1 MKKILAVLV
10 VLSLLTGFAAL
21 AESTATPAPEAT
33 TAAEAA
39 PLATFNP
46 RVTLKVLADLVP
58 HSELLEFVKPKLAEQ
73 GIDLIIT
80 VAQNDHGNDD
90 TAAGDFDVNFFQHV
104 PYLNS
109 VVAEKGLDLAPA
121 GAIHVEPIGFYSNKY
136 KTKDEIPD
144 SAVIGIPNDTTN
156 EYRAL
161 RILEQ
166 NGFIK
171 LRSDLATYEATIQD
185 IAEYVKPIKI
195 EEIDAA
201 QLVRL
206 LPDLDGAI
214 INTNRVL
221 EAGID
226 ANTALFREGADSPYA
241 NILVTTSAR
250 VNDPAI
256 VALFQALTTEEVR
269 DFILEKYQ
277 GAVVPAF

>member
-1 MKKILAVLV
+1 MISIKKILAVLV
-10 VLSLLTGFAAL
+10 AASLFAGVAL
-21 AESTATPAPEAT
+21 AEASEPA
-33 TAAEAA
+33 
-39 PLATFNP
+39 ATFNP

-73 GIDLIIT
+73 GIDLEIT
-80 VAQNDHGNDD
+80 IAQNDHGNDD
-90 TAAGDFDVNFFQHV
+90 TASGEFDVNFFQHV

-109 VVAEKGLDLAPA
+109 VVSEKGLDLAPA
-121 GAIHVEPIGFYSNKY
+121 GAIHVEPIGFYSEKY
-136 KTKDEIPD
+136 KTTVEIPEN
-144 SAVIGIPNDTTN
+144 AVVGIPNDTTN

-171 LRSDLATYEATIQD
+171 LRSNLATYEATVQD
-185 IAEYVKPIKI
+185 IAEYIKPIKI

-256 VALFQALTTEEVR
+256 VALFQVLTTEEVR
-269 DFILEKYQ
+269 QFILDKYQ